1 MRDFISRR
9 NLVRAGAV
17 LAAGSLAWPGAIPGA
32 ILGAEEPARDYDAH
46 VAKLRE
52 KFSEEAYAIL
62 VEKPFVVI
70 GDMPARS
77 LERWAEGT
85 VRWAVKMIKAEY
97 FQKDPKHIL
106 NIWLFR
112 DKDSYESHNQTLFGS
127 KPTTPYGYYSDVH
140 RALVMN
146 ISTGGGTLV
155 HEICHPFMA
164 ANFPLCPSWFNEG
177 LASLYEQCE
186 EREGHIWGLTN
197 WRLRGLQESIKDRRI
212 STFKAL
218 CETTTREFYD
228 DNRGVNYAQAR
239 YLCYYLQQQKKLKD
253 YFHAFKK
260 NAREDASGYAT
271 LQKTLGVENMDD
283 FQKGWE
289 TFVLDLRF

>member
-9 NLVRAGAV
+9 SLMRAGAAV
-17 LAAGSLAWPGAIPGA
+17 AVGSVA
-32 ILGAEEPARDYDAH
+32 LGGSRLWAEEPARDYDAH

-52 KFSEEAYAIL
+52 KFAEDTYAIT

-70 GDMPARS
+70 GDMPEKS
-77 LERWAEGT
+77 LARWAEGT

-112 DKDSYESHNQTLFGS
+112 DKDSYESHNQSLFGS

-140 RALVMN
+140 KALVMN

-164 ANFPLCPSWFNEG
+164 ANFSLCPSWFNEG

-186 EREGHIWGLTN
+186 EREGRIWGLTN
-197 WRLRGLQESIKDRRI
+197 WRLRGLQESIKDRRVAK
-212 STFKAL
+212 FKSL

-228 DNRGVNYAQAR
+228 DNKGVNYAQAR
-239 YLCYYLQQQKKLKD
+239 YLCYYLQQEKKLHD

-271 LQKTLGVENMDD
+271 LQKTLEVENMDD
-283 FQKGWE
+283 FQKMWE
-289 TFVLDLRF
+289 GFVLDLRF

>member
-9 NLVRAGAV
+9 NLMRAGAMV
-17 LAAGSLAWPGAIPGA
+17 AAGGLVGPSTL
-32 ILGAEEPARDYDAH
+32 LGGEEPARDYDAH

-52 KFSEEAYAIL
+52 KFTDETYAIL
-62 VEKPFVVI
+62 VERPFVVI
-70 GDMPARS
+70 GDMSVKS

-112 DKDSYESHNQTLFGS
+112 DKDSYESHNQSLFGA

-140 RALVMN
+140 KALVMN

-186 EREGHIWGLTN
+186 EREGRIWGLTN
-197 WRLRGLQESIKDRRI
+197 WRLRGLQEAIKDRRV
-212 STFKAL
+212 SKFKAL

-239 YLCYYLQQQKKLKD
+239 YLCYYLQQQKKLHD

-260 NAREDASGYAT
+260 SAREDASGYVT
-271 LQKTLGVENMDD
+271 LQKTLEAENMDD
-283 FQKGWE
+283 FQKMWE
-289 TFVLDLRF
+289 AFVLELRF